1 MPNFSLKPKFT
12 LGLEYDELRRK
23 ACTPAYPLW
32 FKVGRRKSADYLS
45 STFWFSNPMNSRMK
59 SVKHS
64 KFQQIFFK
72 KKKMSLYK
80 SLKTKSPQFLNS
92 AYARSLEASFLF
104 TGLKSNNQG
113 STTTSALE
121 YHGVWLHLRNLQ
133 IQYLNCKFEV
143 KFKKW
148 VSFILHNVLHLST
161 G

>member
-1 MPNFSLKPKFT
+1 MTSCEGKHVHQRT
-12 LGLEYDELRRK
+12 LV
-23 ACTPAYPLW
+23 W

-45 STFWFSNPMNSRMK
+45 STFWFSNPMNSKMK

-64 KFQQIFFK
+64 KFQQIFSK

-113 STTTSALE
+113 STTTSALV
-121 YHGVWLHLRNLQ
+121 YHGIWLHLRNLQ
-133 IQYLNCKFEV
+133 IRYLNCKFEV
-143 KFKKW
+143 KLKM
-148 VSFILHNVLHLST
+148 VFILHNVLHLSA
-161 G
+161 GELLKGLKIGQA